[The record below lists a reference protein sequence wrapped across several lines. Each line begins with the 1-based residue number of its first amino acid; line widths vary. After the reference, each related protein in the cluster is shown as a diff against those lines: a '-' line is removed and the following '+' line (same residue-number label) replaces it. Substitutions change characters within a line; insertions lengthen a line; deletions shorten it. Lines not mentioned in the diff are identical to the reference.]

1 VATLNALLANGL
13 LQQHQAAIRVRKT
26 FFIALS
32 PASAGMVLFENEGF
46 HVMTNFSPPTTLMQ
60 LVARSR
66 MLGADRS
73 ICNWGGGNTS
83 AKAKEVDFRGHP
95 ARILWVKGSGSDL
108 ATVTEASFTGL
119 YLDDVL
125 PLLGRER
132 MSDSEMVEYL
142 AHCFFEPGRPRPSIE
157 TLLHGFL
164 PFAHVDHTHAD
175 ATNYFACAADGQS
188 HARDCFGDDLIWIPY
203 RRPGFGLARE
213 VALAVRARQDAK
225 LIILAKHGLITWGET
240 DEACYA
246 STMETIARARAFV
259 EERIARAG
267 RMIFGGIRVTPLS
280 TGERRQ
286 VAAHVAPILR
296 GLISV
301 EKRQV
306 LCFEDDHDVLTF
318 VGGQDTSRLT
328 RIGAACP
335 DHLVHTKPWP
345 LLVDWTPGQDLT
357 TLTEALHAGIAD
369 YVEKYLHY
377 LEENAQQNLDPD
389 ATTPIYRESDAVA
402 DPYPRVILI
411 PGVGMFTTGKDATM
425 ADVAAQLYHR
435 AIAVM
440 RGAEACGGFIS
451 LSDAESYAVEYWP
464 LEQYKLTLAPPERE
478 FARHVVLVTG
488 AAGGIGSAIC
498 RHLVRDGAHI
508 LATDIDLAGAEQLA
522 AYLNQ
527 QYGVGRVVAVKM
539 DVTNEQSIQ
548 EAFEHASL
556 AFGGIDV
563 IINNAG
569 LASSAPITETSIA
582 EWNRN
587 WNVLATG
594 YFLVARE
601 GFRLLSLQGRGG
613 NLVFVAS
620 KNALVA
626 GKNAAAYST
635 AKAAE
640 VHLARCLAEEGG
652 QFGIRVNTVNPD
664 AVLAGS
670 RIWDSTWREE
680 RAATYGVAPDQLE
693 EVYRKRTTLGV
704 NILPEDIAQA
714 VAFFASPTRSTKS
727 TGNILNVDGG
737 VAAAYPR

>member
-1 VATLNALLANGL
+1 
-13 LQQHQAAIRVRKT
+13 
-26 FFIALS
+26 
-32 PASAGMVLFENEGF
+32 
-46 HVMTNFSPPTTLMQ
+46 MTNISTPITLSQ

-66 MLGADRS
+66 KLGADRS
-73 ICNWGGGNTS
+73 VCNWGGGNTS
-83 AKAKEVDFRGHP
+83 AKSDEIDFRGRP

-108 ATVTEASFTGL
+108 ATATEDSFTGL

-125 PLLGRER
+125 PLLER
-132 MSDSEMVEYL
+132 KHMSDTEMIDYL
-142 AHCFFEPGRPRPSIE
+142 AHCFYEPARPRPSIE

-164 PFAHVDHTHAD
+164 PFTHVDHTHAD
-175 ATNYFACAADGQS
+175 ATNYFACAAYGEKL
-188 HARDCFGDDLIWIPY
+188 ARDCFGDGLIWIPY

-213 VALAVRARQDAK
+213 VALAVRAKADAK
-225 LIILAKHGLITWGET
+225 LVILAKHGLITWGDT
-240 DEACYA
+240 DEDCYS
-246 STMETIARARAFV
+246 STMATIARARDYV
-259 EERIARAG
+259 EARITHTERA
-267 RMIFGGIRVTPLS
+267 IFGGPGVTTLS
-280 TGERRQ
+280 TEERHSVAAQ
-286 VAAHVAPILR
+286 VAPVLR
-296 GLISV
+296 GQVSA

-306 LCFEDDHDVLTF
+306 LRFEDDEDVLAF
-318 VGGQDTSRLT
+318 AGSQDAPRLT
-328 RIGAACP
+328 EIGAACP

-345 LLVDWTPGQDLT
+345 LLVEWEPSQSSAGLV
-357 TLTEALHAGIAD
+357 EALRTGIGG
-369 YVEKYLHY
+369 YVEKYRHY
-377 LEENAQQNLDPD
+377 LEANAQQNLDPD
-389 ATTPIYRESDAVA
+389 AAASVFRAADSAA
-402 DPYPRVILI
+402 DPHPRVILI
-411 PGVGMFTTGKDATM
+411 PGVGMFTTGKDAMM
-425 ADVAAQLYHR
+425 AGVSAQLYHR

-464 LEQYKLTLAPPERE
+464 LEQYKLKLAPPERE

-488 AAGGIGSAIC
+488 AAGGIGSATC
-498 RHLVRDGAHI
+498 RRLAQDGAHI
-508 LATDIDLAGAEQLA
+508 VATDIDLAGAERLA
-522 AYLNQ
+522 TYLNQ
-527 QYGVGRVVAVKM
+527 QFGAGRAVAVKM
-539 DVTNEQSIQ
+539 DVTDEGSVRA
-548 EAFEHASL
+548 AFEQATL

-563 IINNAG
+563 IVNNAG
-569 LASSAPITETSIA
+569 LASSAPITETTLS

-601 GFRLLSLQGRGG
+601 GFRLLQAQGRGG
-613 NLVFVAS
+613 NLVFIAS

-626 GKNAAAYST
+626 GKNTAAYST

-640 VHLARCLAEEGG
+640 AHLARCLAEEGG

-670 RIWDSTWREE
+670 RIWDSAWRQE

-704 NILPEDIAQA
+704 NILPEDIAEA

-737 VAAAYPR
+737 IAAAYPR